1 MRSRLFLGAVV
12 GLAIGVAAFTFWYAR
27 GTAYLT
33 NDPAACA
40 NCHVMQEQYD
50 GWVKSN
56 HRAVTTCNDCHTP
69 HALVPKYWT
78 KLSNGL
84 KHSYYFTVGGFP
96 EPIRI
101 TPHSAAIAEAAC
113 RTCHQEITTALTP
126 ASDHHEDLAC
136 LRCHPS
142 VGHLH

>member
-1 MRSRLFLGAVV
+1 MLPRLLLSAIV
-12 GLAIGVAAFTFWYAR
+12 GLTLGLGGFTFWYAR
-27 GTAYLT
+27 GSAYLT

-40 NCHVMQEQYD
+40 NCHVMQEQYA
-50 GWVKSN
+50 GWVKSS
-56 HRAVTTCNDCHTP
+56 HRAVATCNDCHTP

-84 KHSYYFTVGGFP
+84 KHSWYFTAGGFP
-96 EPIRI
+96 EPIQI
-101 TPHSAAIAEAAC
+101 APHSQQIAEAAC
-113 RTCHQEITTALTP
+113 RTCHQEITAALSP
-126 ASDHHEDLAC
+126 AVPHGEDLSC